1 MFEFSQSHQRK
12 SSVLSK
18 MACFKLYFSPSLL
31 LLVLACPLWQVSQ
44 SVPVMSQGPLMDS
57 CVFYAQTLL
66 QNITETLTQKN
77 LFSGMD
83 CSQQSVEMNTET
95 STATVC
101 TPTESTCVKSEF
113 NQELCLTNINED
125 LHHYYKFLSAQPDPD
140 NLLGR
145 SVLLSLRELMENCFQ
160 RSLPSVLASV
170 ETTEESFEKRL
181 SLCKVLKGF
190 YVRIITIN
198 RVISYIHSGEHT
210 Q

>member
-1 MFEFSQSHQRK
+1 MFEFSQTHQKK
-12 SSVLSK
+12 SSDLSK

-31 LLVLACPLWQVSQ
+31 LLVLTCPLWQFSQ
-44 SVPVMSQGPLMDS
+44 SMPLMSQGPLTDS

-83 CSQQSVEMNTET
+83 CTQQSVEMNTET

-101 TPTESTCVKSEF
+101 TPKESTCSGSVMSEF

-140 NLLGR
+140 NSLGQ
-145 SVLLSLRELMENCFQ
+145 SVLLSLRELMEVTHCLN
-160 RSLPSVLASV
+160 
-170 ETTEESFEKRL
+170 
-181 SLCKVLKGF
+181 
-190 YVRIITIN
+190 
-198 RVISYIHSGEHT
+198 H
-210 Q
+210 